1 MDFITFSEILKDAV
15 WRGELVFMGDK
26 PSGRRWIEPP
36 EDATVLALA
45 PHPDDPD
52 SIAVTLRILANAGCR
67 VSYMI
72 VSSSYG
78 GVTGGYA
85 LKYAIENGEPTGGD
99 LEACKAKLRREE
111 QLESARMAGFVGDRL
126 EFLTV
131 EEGERGNLIESER
144 NRQIIEQAL
153 AAADPDIAVMP
164 YGEDTNIAH
173 VLVYR
178 YFRECAFNLAKT
190 RKRPILGLYNRDPK
204 TINITEQL
212 VVPFEGEA
220 ARWKASLLR
229 AHRSQHE
236 RNLEERG
243 YGFDERILRTNREIQ
258 QSLQAR
264 VLEPWKEECPYAE
277 AFQVECFR

>member
-1 MDFITFSEILKDAV
+1 MDFLTFTEILNDAV
-15 WRGELVFMGDK
+15 WRGELVFMGNN
-26 PSGRRWIEPP
+26 PSGQRWIEPP
-36 EDATVLALA
+36 EEATVLALA

-52 SIAVTLRILANAGCR
+52 SIAVTLRVLATAGCR
-67 VSYMI
+67 VSYLI

-78 GVTGGYA
+78 GVSGGYA
-85 LKYAIENGEPTGGD
+85 LKYAVENGEPTEGD
-99 LEACKAKLRREE
+99 VKACKAKLRREE
-111 QLESARMAGFVGDRL
+111 QLESARMAGFVGDRVQ
-126 EFLTV
+126 FLTV
-131 EEGERGNLIESER
+131 EEGERGNLAESDR
-144 NRQIIEQAL
+144 NRKIIEQAL
-153 AAADPDIAVMP
+153 AAADPDIALMP
-164 YGEDTNIAH
+164 YGEDTNSAH

-178 YFRECAFNLAKT
+178 YFRESAFKLSKR

-212 VVPFEGEA
+212 VVPFDGEA